1 MNLNEKFDLFLSY
14 NWGIKENVRQLY
26 QKFTTNHN
34 LKVWIDDE
42 QLDNAGLYEQICEGI
57 KNSKCFVCCITKKYT
72 ESANCQRE
80 ISYATNIN
88 KPLIVLM
95 FEDLAIADISGS
107 VGFIIT
113 PLLRFNL
120 FNDMH
125 TIPYGD
131 WGSNMNSAIKAI
143 ESKVKVNES
152 DSKTNDFSLDS
163 INKSFSSS
171 NIMSNNP
178 PASMSVSNP
187 IELETIVMHFN
198 DGVYEGQAKNGN
210 REGRGLFKYYNG
222 MTYDGEWKNGLQHG
236 IGKETFPSND
246 SYRGEFKNGRK
257 NGKGVYTFSN
267 GDLQKGVWRDNQI
280 SGVAKYYYKNGDKFE
295 GEHLNGVR
303 NGKGVYTYKNGEK
316 RESNWVNGVEYSS
329 QSPPIGAVYYTQPY
343 MSNNMSNQ
351 AVSNGLTK
359 ITKRVGEFFK

>member
-1 MNLNEKFDLFLSY
+1 MNPNEKFDLFLSY
-14 NWGIKENVRQLY
+14 NWGIKEYVRQLY

-80 ISYATNIN
+80 ISYASNIN

-95 FEDLAIADISGS
+95 FENLAIADISGS
-107 VGFIIT
+107 IGFIIT
-113 PLLRFNL
+113 PLLRFNI

-125 TIPYGD
+125 TIPYGE

-143 ESKVKVNES
+143 ESKVKVNEPDLKNPNS
-152 DSKTNDFSLDS
+152 SLDL
-163 INKSFSSS
+163 IHKSFSSLD
-171 NIMSNNP
+171 IASNNS
-178 PASMSVSNP
+178 PAQVSNG

-198 DGVYEGQAKNGN
+198 DGVYEGQGINGN
-210 REGRGLFKYYNG
+210 REGKGLFKYYNG
-222 MTYDGEWKNGLQHG
+222 MTYEGEWKNGLQHG
-236 IGKETFPSND
+236 IGKETFPTND
-246 SYRGEFKNGRK
+246 SYKGEFKNGRK
-257 NGKGVYTFSN
+257 NGKGVYTFAN
-267 GDLQKGVWRDNQI
+267 GDLQKGVWKDNQI

-316 RESNWVNGVEYSS
+316 RESNWVNGIEYST
-329 QSPPIGAVYYTQPY
+329 QSAQIGAIYYTQPY
-343 MSNNMSNQ
+343 MSNQ
-351 AVSNGLTK
+351 APSNGGLSK
-359 ITKRVGEFFK
+359 LSKLVGDYFK